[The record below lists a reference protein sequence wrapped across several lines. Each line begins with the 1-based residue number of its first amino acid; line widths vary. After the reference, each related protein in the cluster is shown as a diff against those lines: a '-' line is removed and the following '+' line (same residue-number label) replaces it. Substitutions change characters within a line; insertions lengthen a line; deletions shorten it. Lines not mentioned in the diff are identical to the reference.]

1 MIVENKKLTPKQV
14 NVVEALKERVI
25 EVDGKDMT
33 DPVMAIHISRM
44 HSKPG
49 CLIVE
54 MVVGQG
60 IHASD
65 DSTLRLIFIGE
76 RGGVE
81 LMNPAD
87 VNLRGKIKDLE
98 GVISTPISKL

>member
-1 MIVENKKLTPKQV
+1 MIVEKKKLTPKQL

-33 DPVMAIHISRM
+33 DPVMAIYVSRM

-60 IHASD
+60 IHASEN
-65 DSTLRLIFIGE
+65 SVLRTVFVGE

-98 GVISTPISKL
+98 GVISTPVSKL